1 MLADQ
6 IVRADLA
13 TRSLPRSASVR
24 EFASREFPREDSRWV
39 ARTVTGTSA
48 VKVGAR
54 GRFGRFLR
62 SFGTRRKG
70 EPVVDAAPEPTATA

>member
-13 TRSLPRSASVR
+13 ARSLPRSVSVR
-24 EFASREFPREDSRWV
+24 EFAAREFPNEDCRWV
-39 ARTVTGTSA
+39 AASVSGGVPSKPFRA
-48 VKVGAR
+48 RVGL
-54 GRFGRFLR
+54 FLR

-70 EPVVDAAPEPTATA
+70 GPEVDPALEPTATA